1 VAEYQRTVAETVVD
15 VFVAV
20 HIPNPGTGG
29 VVYAKFDTGAQ
40 ASIGTLSAGNA
51 AADTLKQLLRA
62 FNVVFGHENLLNLY
76 GFNNTDGHYLWW

>member
-29 VVYAKFDTGAQ
+29 VVYAQFDTGAQ
-40 ASIGTLSAGNA
+40 ASVGALSAGDA
-51 AADTLKQLLRA
+51 AADALKQFLRA
-62 FNVVFGHENLLNLY
+62 YNVVFNHDNLLNLY
-76 GFNNTDGHYLWW
+76 GFEKQMVIAPI